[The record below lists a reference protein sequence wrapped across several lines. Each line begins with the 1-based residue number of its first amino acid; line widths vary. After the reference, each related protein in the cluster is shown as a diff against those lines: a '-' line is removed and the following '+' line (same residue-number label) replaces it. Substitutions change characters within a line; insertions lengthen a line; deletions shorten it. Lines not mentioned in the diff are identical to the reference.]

1 MSKIFKICGGREI
14 NVIMKDIKG
23 AQVINESTVIQ
34 GNVVIEGYLLDEDDI
49 FYYLG
54 TTNEDIDE
62 ALLKS
67 NVMRIYLPTDE
78 RSEFEIEINND
89 GDMH

>member
-1 MSKIFKICGGREI
+1 MSKIFKIFGGREI